1 MAHKSE
7 VGKTLSAVGLSAV
20 GSKVMQAARKSTKTA
35 TSAAAT
41 KSVQGPVQGNIVEST
56 SARSRH
62 EAIALE
68 AWVRAEKRG
77 FAAGDPVADW
87 LEAEKAVDARLAA
100 AHGHRTAA

>member
-1 MAHKSE
+1 MARKSE

-35 TSAAAT
+35 TPSAVT
-41 KSVQGPVQGNIVEST
+41 KSVQGKVVEST

>member
-1 MAHKSE
+1 MARKSE

-20 GSKVMQAARKSTKTA
+20 GSKVMQAARKSTKIA
-35 TSAAAT
+35 TPAAAT
-41 KSVQGPVQGNIVEST
+41 KSVQGKVVEST

-77 FAAGDPVADW
+77 FAAGDPVTDW

>member
-1 MAHKSE
+1 MARKSE

-20 GSKVMQAARKSTKTA
+20 GSKVMQAARKRTKTA
-35 TSAAAT
+35 TPAAVTT
-41 KSVQGPVQGNIVEST
+41 KSVQGKVVEST

-77 FAAGDPVADW
+77 FAAGDPVTDW